1 MKPYD
6 GQTVYWQGQYYYYWQ
21 GQWYP
26 FSPPSQPNAIH
37 GRYWYPGHYGPT
49 GMWPLVEPLRLCH
62 LLRVVRIEHEADV
75 KIAVSGMTND
85 RCR

>member
-1 MKPYD
+1 MKRLLILALTVSTILGTVKGQQFYYD

-37 GRYWYPGHYGPT
+37 GRYWHPGHYGPT
-49 GMWPLVEPLRLCH
+49 GMWYPGVWLYY
-62 LLRVVRIEHEADV
+62 
-75 KIAVSGMTND
+75 
-85 RCR
+85 